1 MKIKLINPNTTR
13 RMTDAMGRCAREV
26 ASAGTAIVAVS
37 PAMGPPSI
45 EGYYDEAL
53 ATPGL
58 LAEVAAG
65 ERDGFDG
72 YVIACFGDPGL
83 YAARELARGPV
94 IGIAEAAMHAA
105 SVLAPGFSVVTTL
118 ARTCAM
124 AWHLAERYG
133 MKRFCRNVRATD
145 VAVLDLDRPG
155 SAARRVIVDECR
167 RALDEDGADAIVLGC
182 AGMAEFAHEIEAAI
196 GAPVVEGVTAAVKWT
211 EALIALK
218 LATAK
223 RGDFARP
230 LAKRYDGEFAR
241 FSPDGAFAREAAAAG
256 AAGAPAASAASAAPA
271 VSAVSAVPAVPA
283 TSATSA
289 APATSA
295 AGSDA
300 APSGAPATGVFPQAH
315 IHSV

>member
-1 MKIKLINPNTTR
+1 MRIRLINPNTTQ

-26 ASAGTAIVAVS
+26 AAPGTEIIAVN
-37 PAMGPPSI
+37 PTMGPPSI

-65 ERDGFDG
+65 ERDGCDA

-118 ARTCAM
+118 ARTCGM

-145 VAVLDLDRPG
+145 VAVLDLDKPG
-155 SAARRVIVDECR
+155 SAARRIILDECR
-167 RALDEDGADAIVLGC
+167 RALAEDGSDAIVLGC
-182 AGMAEFAHEIEAAI
+182 AGMAELCAEIEDAL
-196 GAPVVEGVTAAVKWT
+196 GAPVIEGVTAAVKWT
-211 EALIALK
+211 EALVALR
-218 LATAK
+218 LSTAK
-223 RGDFARP
+223 RGDYARP
-230 LAKRYDGEFAR
+230 LAKRYDGALES
-241 FSPDGAFAREAAAAG
+241 FSPPEADPNPAPPRGSADVSSANAPENAG
-256 AAGAPAASAASAAPA
+256 K
-271 VSAVSAVPAVPA
+271 
-283 TSATSA
+283 
-289 APATSA
+289 
-295 AGSDA
+295 SDLLRVNTTE
-300 APSGAPATGVFPQAH
+300 SGRH

>member
-1 MKIKLINPNTTR
+1 MRIKLINPNTTQ

-26 ASAGTAIVAVS
+26 AAPGTEVIAVN
-37 PAMGPPSI
+37 PTMGPPSI

-65 ERDGFDG
+65 EREGCDG

-118 ARTCAM
+118 ARTCGM

-133 MKRFCRNVRATD
+133 MKRFCRNVRASD
-145 VAVLDLDRPG
+145 VAVLDLDKPG
-155 SAARRVIVDECR
+155 SAARRIILDECR
-167 RALDEDGADAIVLGC
+167 RALAEDGSDAIVLGC
-182 AGMAEFAHEIEAAI
+182 AGMAELCAEIEDAL
-196 GAPVVEGVTAAVKWT
+196 GAPVIEGVTAAVKWT
-211 EALIALK
+211 EALVALR
-218 LATAK
+218 LSTAK
-223 RGDFARP
+223 RGDYARP
-230 LAKRYDGEFAR
+230 LAKRYDGALAS
-241 FSPDGAFAREAAAAG
+241 FSPSDPDAQPPHGASGVSSTLAQQG
-256 AAGAPAASAASAAPA
+256 AKATDPLRVNASAPG
-271 VSAVSAVPAVPA
+271 
-283 TSATSA
+283 T
-289 APATSA
+289 
-295 AGSDA
+295 
-300 APSGAPATGVFPQAH
+300 H

>member
-1 MKIKLINPNTTR
+1 MGVEMRIKLINPNTTQ

-26 ASAGTAIVAVS
+26 AAPGTEVIAVN
-37 PAMGPPSI
+37 PTMGPPSI

-65 ERDGFDG
+65 ECDGCDA

-118 ARTCAM
+118 ARTCGM

-145 VAVLDLDRPG
+145 VAVLDLDKPG
-155 SAARRVIVDECR
+155 SAARRIILDECR
-167 RALDEDGADAIVLGC
+167 RALAEDGSDAIVLGC
-182 AGMAEFAHEIEAAI
+182 AGMAELCREIEDAL
-196 GAPVVEGVTAAVKWT
+196 GAPVIEGVTAAVKWS
-211 EALIALK
+211 EALVALR
-218 LATAK
+218 LSTAK
-223 RGDFARP
+223 RGDYARP
-230 LAKRYDGEFAR
+230 LAKRYDGALES
-241 FSPDGAFAREAAAAG
+241 FSPLEADPNPRPLG
-256 AAGAPAASAASAAPA
+256 GSADTRRADTPENGPEIVKVANSPRVNAMEP
-271 VSAVSAVPAVPA
+271 
-283 TSATSA
+283 
-289 APATSA
+289 
-295 AGSDA
+295 G
-300 APSGAPATGVFPQAH
+300 QH

>member
-1 MKIKLINPNTTR
+1 MRIKLINPNTTQ
-13 RMTDAMGRCAREV
+13 RMTDAMGRCARDVAAPGTEV
-26 ASAGTAIVAVS
+26 IAVN
-37 PAMGPPSI
+37 PTMGPPSI

-65 ERDGFDG
+65 EREGCDG

-118 ARTCAM
+118 ARTCGM

-145 VAVLDLDRPG
+145 VAVLDLDKPG
-155 SAARRVIVDECR
+155 SAARRIILDECR
-167 RALDEDGADAIVLGC
+167 RALAEDGSDAIVLGC
-182 AGMAEFAHEIEAAI
+182 AGMAELCAEIEDAL
-196 GAPVVEGVTAAVKWT
+196 GAPVIEGVTAAVKWT
-211 EALIALK
+211 EALVALR
-218 LATAK
+218 LSTAK
-223 RGDFARP
+223 RGDYARP
-230 LAKRYDGEFAR
+230 LAKRYDGALAP
-241 FSPDGAFAREAAAAG
+241 FSPTGTDPNPRAARG
-256 AAGAPAASAASAAPA
+256 VTVVSAANTPEN
-271 VSAVSAVPAVPA
+271 
-283 TSATSA
+283 
-289 APATSA
+289 
-295 AGSDA
+295 AGTADLLRVNTTE
-300 APSGAPATGVFPQAH
+300 SGSH

>member
-1 MKIKLINPNTTR
+1 MRIKLINPNTTQ
-13 RMTDAMGRCAREV
+13 RMTEAMGRCAREV
-26 ASAGTAIVAVS
+26 AAPGTEVIAVN
-37 PAMGPPSI
+37 PTMGPPSI

-65 ERDGFDG
+65 EREGCDG

-118 ARTCAM
+118 ARTCGM

-145 VAVLDLDRPG
+145 VAVLDLDKPG
-155 SAARRVIVDECR
+155 SAARRIILDECR
-167 RALDEDGADAIVLGC
+167 RALAEDGSDAIVLGC
-182 AGMAEFAHEIEAAI
+182 AGMAELCAEIEDAL
-196 GAPVVEGVTAAVKWT
+196 GAPVIEGVTAAVKWT
-211 EALIALK
+211 EALVALR
-218 LATAK
+218 LSTAK
-223 RGDFARP
+223 RGDYARP
-230 LAKRYDGEFAR
+230 LAKRYDGALAS
-241 FSPDGAFAREAAAAG
+241 FSPPGTDPNPLTPRGSAG
-256 AAGAPAASAASAAPA
+256 
-271 VSAVSAVPAVPA
+271 VSAIN
-283 TSATSA
+283 
-289 APATSA
+289 APQT
-295 AGSDA
+295 AGKADLLRVNTTE
-300 APSGAPATGVFPQAH
+300 SGSH

>member
-1 MKIKLINPNTTR
+1 MRIKLINPNTTQ
-13 RMTDAMGRCAREV
+13 RMTEAMGRCARDVAAPGTEV
-26 ASAGTAIVAVS
+26 IAVN
-37 PAMGPPSI
+37 PTMGPPSI

-65 ERDGFDG
+65 EREGCDG

-118 ARTCAM
+118 ARTCGM

-145 VAVLDLDRPG
+145 VAVLDLDKPG
-155 SAARRVIVDECR
+155 SAARRIILDECR
-167 RALDEDGADAIVLGC
+167 RALAEDGSDAIVLGC
-182 AGMAEFAHEIEAAI
+182 AGMAELCAEIEDAL
-196 GAPVVEGVTAAVKWT
+196 GAPVIEGVTAAVKWT
-211 EALIALK
+211 EALVALR
-218 LATAK
+218 LSTAK
-223 RGDFARP
+223 RGDYARP
-230 LAKRYDGEFAR
+230 LAKRYDGALAS
-241 FSPDGAFAREAAAAG
+241 FSPTDADPNPR
-256 AAGAPAASAASAAPA
+256 APR
-271 VSAVSAVPAVPA
+271 
-283 TSATSA
+283 
-289 APATSA
+289 
-295 AGSDA
+295 GSTVI
-300 APSGAPATGVFPQAH
+300 SGAKSPENGGMADLSRVNTTESGPH

>member
-1 MKIKLINPNTTR
+1 MKIKLINPNTTQ

-26 ASAGTAIVAVS
+26 AAAGTAIVAVS

-45 EGYYDEAL
+45 EGHYDEAL

-118 ARTCAM
+118 ARTCGM

-196 GAPVVEGVTAAVKWT
+196 GAPVVEGVTAAVKWA

-241 FSPDGAFAREAAAAG
+241 FSPDGAFALGAEAAAG
-256 AAGAPAASAASAAPA
+256 AAVGPDAAAPG
-271 VSAVSAVPAVPA
+271 
-283 TSATSA
+283 A
-289 APATSA
+289 AIQ
-295 AGSDA
+295 DA
-300 APSGAPATGVFPQAH
+300 RSPDAFAQPH

>member
-1 MKIKLINPNTTR
+1 MRIKLINPNTTQ
-13 RMTDAMGRCAREV
+13 RMTEAMGRCAREV
-26 ASAGTAIVAVS
+26 AAPGTEVIAVN
-37 PAMGPPSI
+37 PTMGPPSI

-65 ERDGFDG
+65 EREGCDG

-118 ARTCAM
+118 ARTCGM

-145 VAVLDLDRPG
+145 VAVLDLDKPG
-155 SAARRVIVDECR
+155 SAARRIILDECR
-167 RALDEDGADAIVLGC
+167 RALAEDGSEAIVLGC
-182 AGMAEFAHEIEAAI
+182 AGMAELCAEIEDAL
-196 GAPVVEGVTAAVKWT
+196 GAPVIEGVTAAVKWT
-211 EALIALK
+211 EALVSLR
-218 LATAK
+218 LSTAK
-223 RGDFARP
+223 RGDYARP
-230 LAKRYDGEFAR
+230 LAKRYDGALAS
-241 FSPDGAFAREAAAAG
+241 FSPVDADPNPRAPRGSTEVSSANAPENAG
-256 AAGAPAASAASAAPA
+256 
-271 VSAVSAVPAVPA
+271 
-283 TSATSA
+283 TSDLVRVNTTE
-289 APATSA
+289 P
-295 AGSDA
+295 GR
-300 APSGAPATGVFPQAH
+300 H

>member
-1 MKIKLINPNTTR
+1 MRIKLINPNTTQ
-13 RMTDAMGRCAREV
+13 RMTEAMGRCARSV
-26 ASAGTAIVAVS
+26 VSPGTELMAVS
-37 PAMGPPSI
+37 PTMGPPSI

-58 LAEVAAG
+58 LAEIEAG
-65 ERDGFDG
+65 EREGFDG

-118 ARTCAM
+118 SRTCGM

-145 VAVLDLDRPG
+145 VAVLELDQPG
-155 SAARRVIVDECR
+155 SAARRIILDECR
-167 RALDEDGADAIVLGC
+167 RALDEDGSDAIVLGC
-182 AGMAEFAHEIEAAI
+182 AGMAELCAEIEDAL
-196 GAPVVEGVTAAVKWT
+196 GAPVIEGVTTAVKWV
-211 EALIALK
+211 EALVALR

-223 RGDFARP
+223 RGDYARP

-241 FSPDGAFAREAAAAG
+241 FSPTSEVPADAACRQQAAPGANGVTGTNG
-256 AAGAPAASAASAAPA
+256 ALLRVNASALRVDPAADIAP
-271 VSAVSAVPAVPA
+271 
-283 TSATSA
+283 
-289 APATSA
+289 
-295 AGSDA
+295 
-300 APSGAPATGVFPQAH
+300 H

>member
-1 MKIKLINPNTTR
+1 MRIKLINPNTTQ

-26 ASAGTAIVAVS
+26 AAPGTEVIAVN
-37 PAMGPPSI
+37 PTMGPPSI

-65 ERDGFDG
+65 EREGCDG

-118 ARTCAM
+118 ARTCGM

-145 VAVLDLDRPG
+145 VAVLDLDKPG
-155 SAARRVIVDECR
+155 SAARRIILDECR
-167 RALDEDGADAIVLGC
+167 RALAEDGSDAIVLGC
-182 AGMAEFAHEIEAAI
+182 AGMAELCAQIEDAL

-211 EALIALK
+211 EALVALR
-218 LATAK
+218 LSTAK
-223 RGDFARP
+223 RGDYARP
-230 LAKRYDGEFAR
+230 LAKRYDGALASFG
-241 FSPDGAFAREAAAAG
+241 P
-256 AAGAPAASAASAAPA
+256 APAEPDPQRPHDAETAEPLRVNASAP
-271 VSAVSAVPAVPA
+271 
-283 TSATSA
+283 
-289 APATSA
+289 
-295 AGSDA
+295 G
-300 APSGAPATGVFPQAH
+300 QH
-315 IHSV
+315 IHPV

>member
-1 MKIKLINPNTTR
+1 MRIKLINPNTTQ

-26 ASAGTAIVAVS
+26 AAPGTEVIAVN
-37 PAMGPPSI
+37 PTMGPPSI

-65 ERDGFDG
+65 EREGCDA

-83 YAARELARGPV
+83 YAAREVARGPV

-118 ARTCAM
+118 ARTCGM

-145 VAVLDLDRPG
+145 VAVLDLDKPG
-155 SAARRVIVDECR
+155 SAARRIILDECR
-167 RALDEDGADAIVLGC
+167 RALAEDGSDAIVLGC
-182 AGMAEFAHEIEAAI
+182 AGMAELCREIEDAL
-196 GAPVVEGVTAAVKWT
+196 GAPVIEGVTAAVKWS
-211 EALIALK
+211 EALVSLR
-218 LATAK
+218 LSTAK
-223 RGDFARP
+223 RGDYARP
-230 LAKRYDGEFAR
+230 LAKRYDGALES
-241 FSPDGAFAREAAAAG
+241 FSPGATELHPQSPRG
-256 AAGAPAASAASAAPA
+256 SAASGPA
-271 VSAVSAVPAVPA
+271 DPNQQQAGAHVVTHGDSSKNLQESAETSDSARVNAKE
-283 TSATSA
+283 SA
-289 APATSA
+289 
-295 AGSDA
+295 
-300 APSGAPATGVFPQAH
+300 QH

>member
-1 MKIKLINPNTTR
+1 MRIKLINPNTTR
-13 RMTDAMGRCAREV
+13 RMTEAMGRCAREV
-26 ASAGTAIVAVS
+26 AAPGTEVVAVN
-37 PAMGPPSI
+37 PTMGPPSI

-65 ERDGFDG
+65 EREGCHG

-118 ARTCAM
+118 ARTCGM

-145 VAVLDLDRPG
+145 VAVLDLDKPG
-155 SAARRVIVDECR
+155 SAARRIILDECR
-167 RALDEDGADAIVLGC
+167 RALAEDGSDAIVLGC
-182 AGMAEFAHEIEAAI
+182 AGMAELCAEIEDAL
-196 GAPVVEGVTAAVKWT
+196 GAPVIEGVTAAVKWT
-211 EALIALK
+211 EALVALR

-223 RGDFARP
+223 RGDYARP
-230 LAKRYDGEFAR
+230 LAKRYDGALAP
-241 FSPDGAFAREAAAAG
+241 FSP
-256 AAGAPAASAASAAPA
+256 GAPRVNAES
-271 VSAVSAVPAVPA
+271 
-283 TSATSA
+283 
-289 APATSA
+289 
-295 AGSDA
+295 SD
-300 APSGAPATGVFPQAH
+300 SH
-315 IHSV
+315 IHSA

>member
-26 ASAGTAIVAVS
+26 AGAGTAVVAVS
-37 PAMGPPSI
+37 PPLGPPSI
-45 EGYYDEAL
+45 EGHYDEAL

-58 LAEVAAG
+58 LAEIAQG
-65 ERDGFDG
+65 ERDGFDA

-118 ARTCAM
+118 ARTCGM
-124 AWHLAERYG
+124 AWYLAERYG

-145 VAVLDLDRPG
+145 VAVLELDRPG
-155 SAARRVIVDECR
+155 SAARRIIVDECR

-182 AGMAEFAHEIEAAI
+182 AGMAEFAHEIEQQI
-196 GAPVVEGVTAAVKWT
+196 GAPVVEGVTAAVKWA
-211 EALIALK
+211 EALVALR

-223 RGDFARP
+223 RGDYARP
-230 LAKRYDGEFAR
+230 LPKRYDGEFAR
-241 FSPDGAFAREAAAAG
+241 FSPPGDAPDPAPGRPGAAAPQA
-256 AAGAPAASAASAAPA
+256 
-271 VSAVSAVPAVPA
+271 
-283 TSATSA
+283 
-289 APATSA
+289 
-295 AGSDA
+295 DA
-300 APSGAPATGVFPQAH
+300 AALRHPH
-315 IHSV
+315 IHTV